1 MKRFRWC
8 RGNFKASSSPTFPC
22 FLLSANYLFL
32 LPGIVHWK
40 VLYPFLFENGIY
52 FQRLVNATVQTY
64 PVKTVTVY
72 AFKNASLNDFFL
84 NAVFRYSCWVKKR
97 EVFENV
103 YVTVLDT
110 SKRAC
115 SQQRCYPF
123 SVTIA
128 FSCGRAETIKNCKTW
143 TGPKNTDT

>member
-8 RGNFKASSSPTFPC
+8 CGNFKASSSPTFPC
-22 FLLSANYLFL
+22 FLLSANFFSYFL
-32 LPGIVHWK
+32 E
-40 VLYPFLFENGIY
+40 LYIEKFCIRFCLKTEFIFNGWS
-52 FQRLVNATVQTY
+52 TVQTY

-72 AFKNASLNDFFL
+72 AFKNASLNEFFL

-128 FSCGRAETIKNCKTW
+128 FSCGRAETIENCKTW

>member
-1 MKRFRWC
+1 MGILRPRPLLLFHVFFYLQIIFSYFLELYIEKFCIRFC
-8 RGNFKASSSPTFPC
+8 LKTEFIF
-22 FLLSANYLFL
+22 
-32 LPGIVHWK
+32 
-40 VLYPFLFENGIY
+40 NGWS
-52 FQRLVNATVQTY
+52 TVQTY
-64 PVKTVTVY
+64 PMKTVTVY
-72 AFKNASLNDFFL
+72 AFKNASLNEFFL

-128 FSCGRAETIKNCKTW
+128 FSCGRAETIENCKTW